1 MRTPFVDKSPHRRDS
16 AAGRLKQRLARIL
29 TRSTCTT
36 NNAAAASSGGTATAT
51 AFVSLAKT
59 NNAHTAA
66 SSSHPEPEAPPSPYF
81 CTPCTYDYER
91 PKADRGTRPRRSRT
105 RTRSASLVHISV
117 DCTGGAA
124 SGRRS
129 AHSDAPLLQHLLS
142 EQVPA
147 RDVGGAKQSK
157 GGGGRSKLTTARS
170 SPSASRRHCS
180 SSSSSS
186 WGRARARRPSS
197 TPTPYSWSSSSS
209 SATAT
214 DDELAPFS
222 GTDDEA
228 GGEAADMRTLF
239 SSLSFSSDPTSSEFY
254 RTNGA
259 RSGNANRRSHRNTAS
274 RRRRRRARAP
284 RRALSRAGGGD
295 PAAPPDAF
303 RPLVSVETTRR
314 TTERSER
321 TNEDKGLNNA
331 KKLTMTM
338 LGAASAAEE
347 EEEEEDAAGAGM
359 AVVKRSSNPYLDFRS
374 SMVEMV
380 VERRIAS
387 VGKMEE
393 LLGSYLSL
401 NSPRHHPAILAA
413 FEDVW
418 EAVFGEE

>member
-1 MRTPFVDKSPHRRDS
+1 MRTPFVDPHS

-91 PKADRGTRPRRSRT
+91 PKADRGTRPRR
-105 RTRSASLVHISV
+105 TRSASLIHISV

-147 RDVGGAKQSK
+147 RDVVGGTKQSK
-157 GGGGRSKLTTARS
+157 SGGRSKLTTTRS
-170 SPSASRRHCS
+170 SPSASRRHC

-209 SATAT
+209 SRSSATAT

-222 GTDDEA
+222 GSDDEEGGG

-254 RTNGA
+254 RTNGG
-259 RSGNANRRSHRNTAS
+259 RSGNGNASRRSHRNTAS
-274 RRRRRRARAP
+274 RRRGRRARAP
-284 RRALSRAGGGD
+284 RRALSRSSGGD

-321 TNEDKGLNNA
+321 SKEDKGLNNA

-338 LGAASAAEE
+338 LGAAAAAEE
-347 EEEEEDAAGAGM
+347 EAAGAGM

>member
-1 MRTPFVDKSPHRRDS
+1 MRTPFVDPHS

-91 PKADRGTRPRRSRT
+91 PKADRGTRPRR
-105 RTRSASLVHISV
+105 TRSASLVHISV

-147 RDVGGAKQSK
+147 RDVVGGTKQSK
-157 GGGGRSKLTTARS
+157 GGGRSKLTTTRS
-170 SPSASRRHCS
+170 SPSASRRHC

-209 SATAT
+209 SRSSATAT

-222 GTDDEA
+222 GSDDEA
-228 GGEAADMRTLF
+228 GGGEAADMRTLF

-254 RTNGA
+254 RTNGG
-259 RSGNANRRSHRNTAS
+259 RSGNGNASRRSHRNTAS
-274 RRRRRRARAP
+274 RRRGRRARAP
-284 RRALSRAGGGD
+284 RRALSSRAGGGD

>member
-170 SPSASRRHCS
+170 SPSASRRHC

>member
-338 LGAASAAEE
+338 LGAAAAAEE
-347 EEEEEDAAGAGM
+347 EAAAAGAGM